1 MIKNIIILSFL
12 LIQIKSYAIS
22 KKITLRICANDV
34 RKSVNPEAK
43 YETPS
48 MDIFN
53 YAINK
58 LRNKLDISYTLD
70 FMPMDR
76 CIFNA
81 NRGEI
86 DAVLDVSYTE
96 DRALALEYPPGS
108 GPDEMKGSCTSN
120 LKMSCSRYM
129 VLTPKNSKFNYNGK
143 KNILPFPIRASLGY
157 SIAKRLEVEFHENV
171 ELSKNDVVCIK
182 KMIRDNTGCVIAN
195 FGYIPGMAEYQF
207 KSLLPQIKINKIP
220 YEMRSNYVPFSKK
233 SKISKEDKSIFWK
246 ELSLV
251 LKDPKIIKKIK
262 EKYLKIQ
269 SKD

>member
-12 LIQIKSYAIS
+12 LIQIKCFSIS
-22 KKITLRICANDV
+22 KKISLKICANDV
-34 RKSVNPEAK
+34 RKSVNPNAK

-53 YAINK
+53 FAVNNLK
-58 LRNKLDISYTLD
+58 KKLDISYTID

-96 DRALALEYPPGS
+96 ERALALEYPPGS
-108 GPDEMKGSCTSN
+108 GPDETKGSCSSN

-143 KNILPFPIRASLGY
+143 KNNLPFPIRASLGY
-157 SIAKRLEVEFHENV
+157 SIAKKLEVEFHENV

-182 KMIRDNTGCVIAN
+182 KMIRDNNGCVIAN
-195 FGYIPGMAEYQF
+195 FGYIPGMAEFQF
-207 KSLLPQIKINKIP
+207 KSLLTQIKINKIP
-220 YEMRSNYVPFSKK
+220 YEMRSNYIPFSKK
-233 SKISKEDKSIFWK
+233 SKISKEDKLIFWK

-251 LKDPKIIKKIK
+251 LKNPIITEKIK
-262 EKYLKIQ
+262 EKYLKMQ